1 MEGQNSD
8 NQHLND
14 KTPNR
19 IAGWGYVYDWFL
31 FYENLFPRVFDR
43 SLRGSRYREEIRRS
57 TIYDIK
63 RLDPAGVI
71 PIAILAETEYLLI
84 DCADLQQRCI
94 LFGFFCGHAVEW
106 LVIIPA

>member
-8 NQHLND
+8 DQHLND

-19 IAGWGYVYDWFL
+19 QAGWGIRML
-31 FYENLFPRVFDR
+31 LGKELLLLRLDR
-43 SLRGSRYREEIRRS
+43 GLRGSRYREEIRRL
-57 TIYDIK
+57 TIYDLE
-63 RLDPAGVI
+63 RLNPTGVI

>member
-1 MEGQNSD
+1 MTKPPTGKPVGGS
-8 NQHLND
+8 
-14 KTPNR
+14 
-19 IAGWGYVYDWFL
+19 VCFL
-31 FYENLFPRVFDR
+31 GKELLLLRLDR
-43 SLRGSRYREEIRRS
+43 GLRGSRYREEIRRL
-57 TIYDIK
+57 TIYDLE
-63 RLDPAGVI
+63 RLNPTGVI